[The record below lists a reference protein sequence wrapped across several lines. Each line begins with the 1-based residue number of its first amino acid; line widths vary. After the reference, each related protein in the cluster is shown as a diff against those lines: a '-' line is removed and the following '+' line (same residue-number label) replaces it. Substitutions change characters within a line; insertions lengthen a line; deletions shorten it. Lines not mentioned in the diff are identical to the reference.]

1 MRVMDGKGSA
11 LPCWVRSGS
20 VALKADKK
28 KARAGS
34 FTPALMSPS
43 R

>member
-1 MRVMDGKGSA
+1 MGVMDGKGSA
-11 LPCWVRSGS
+11 LPCWVRSVVCSQGGQ
-20 VALKADKK
+20 K